1 MQSIKIQFMLGIY
14 QINRAELTPDCPRRF
29 ASTSVSSIN
38 ELKNKAAGAK
48 RWGAGRVGLI

>member
-1 MQSIKIQFMLGIY
+1 MLGEY
-14 QINRAELTPDCPRRF
+14 QINRVELTLECPHRF

-48 RWGAGRVGLI
+48 RWERGVLA